1 LKKYAF
7 ILVVLVFSQ
16 TARAYTR
23 ITASSGLSPKWATM
37 PVSYWISQKGSPQI
51 SNGSDLAAV
60 QSSFRTWENIQTAS
74 IAFSYRGTTPIG
86 TVGRDGLNVVTFTDN
101 SAPLGS
107 SIIAATFSFFRTEN
121 GQLLFDE
128 SDIAFNPALDFST
141 SAESDKFDIQSVLTH
156 EVGHLLG
163 LDHSAMVSSVMVPF
177 GVPSQLDQR
186 VLSYDD
192 VAGMMEIYPNPSMM
206 PPMGRIQGVVQA
218 GSTPVFGAHVVAVD
232 SGGTAVVSTLSQKD
246 GSYVLRFLP
255 PDTYRVFAEPLDLPV
270 TQQNLGGGS
279 NGFFSTVKT
288 NFGTTY
294 FGNVSTLSDATPV
307 SVGSND
313 VAAADI
319 QTFPASATGLNLTR
333 PGFGVR
339 IARGRSGTL
348 TVGGV
353 DITDGIVV
361 SGSSPGLQLG
371 ALTFGGRVSSS
382 APTSVSMQLSISPST
397 ALGPKNLA
405 VNRGTDA
412 SIVAGAFVITDSYP
426 GAGIVSPSVGP
437 VEGGTAVRILG
448 SNFRSGARVYFGG
461 LEASDVRV
469 TSASTIEATTPPSS
483 PGIVNVVVVNSDG
496 TWAVDLQIFRY
507 VAQPPSISRVSPL
520 SGAPGTVVV
529 IEGDHFDTR
538 TQNIQMQF
546 NGVSAPVLGATL
558 NSITT
563 VVPFG
568 ATTGPITLSLFG
580 AGITGPVFT
589 VTASPTSSNFAGASF
604 NFVDASSGSGG
615 TALTFN
621 NNDDAVASV
630 SLPFNFVLFR
640 DIYLADSRISVT
652 TNGFLSLEPLSI
664 AEFQNAPLPS
674 QTVTRPGGTIGA
686 VPPSLI
692 APFWDDLIMKS
703 DGVVTTRTL
712 GSAPN
717 RQFVVEWSNLSILD
731 EDGHDLNSNLTFEAI
746 LFEGTNDIQ
755 FVYRDMTGPRSDG
768 SSATIGAQDL
778 KRSTAIQSGFNQ
790 PIISSG
796 SFRTYHFQNGVYSES
811 RPDATPPGK
820 PVVTDEGPVTSN
832 GTQLAASWTS
842 NDPESGITG
851 YQYAIGTTA
860 GGTDVRPFTSIAQ
873 SSVLVTGLTLRTGV
887 TYYFAVKA
895 INGAGLVSEV
905 GVSAGVRFDPAY
917 QPHVKIIPSAP
928 QSGTEFSGLAF
939 YAPSAMSVVL
949 KAMDAT
955 GNLVSGSSV
964 RNPASIT
971 LGAGQQYSKLVSEL
985 FGIQSFDGWIEADA
999 SADGLGIFITT
1010 GSWDMQRLDA
1020 SVARDISSDFVLFH
1034 SGASAILVNPGARA
1048 ANVTMTEFGTGRL
1061 QSLTI
1066 PMHGRLTMTLNGAVR
1081 VQSSE
1086 SLAALER
1093 SGSGGK
1099 LAINAAVPLT
1109 EAQGGLVFPYAVV
1122 GGSYTSTLS
1131 IANVSRMQQ
1140 SLTITFGS
1148 SSSSLKIDSGAS
1160 AQISI
1165 ADLFQ
1170 LSTNTVRTG
1179 AVRVS
1184 GGSLFGSTSA
1194 LVGILDIES
1203 PSDSVT
1209 LGARAPATDF
1219 IFPYVANGSGLF
1231 TGLAFA
1237 TGNAAAQIAIDVY
1250 GPNGGLPASQT
1261 IPVDSNQQISR
1272 LLSEFVPATATQVG
1286 GYVRIRSDQ
1295 PIWAWEIYG
1304 SSRVMASGPPL

>member
-1 LKKYAF
+1 
-7 ILVVLVFSQ
+7 
-16 TARAYTR
+16 
-23 ITASSGLSPKWATM
+23 M
-37 PVSYWISQKGSPQI
+37 
-51 SNGSDLAAV
+51 
-60 QSSFRTWENIQTAS
+60 
-74 IAFSYRGTTPIG
+74 
-86 TVGRDGLNVVTFTDN
+86 GRDGFNVVTFTDN

-107 SIIAATFSFFRTEN
+107 SVIAATFSFFRTEN

-128 SDIAFNPALDFST
+128 SDIAFNSALAFST

-156 EVGHLLG
+156 EIGHLLG

-177 GVPSQLDQR
+177 GVAAQLDQR
-186 VLSYDD
+186 VLAYDD
-192 VAGMMEIYPNPSMM
+192 IAGVMEIYPNLSTM
-206 PPMGRIQGVVQA
+206 PPTGQIRGVVQA
-218 GSTPVFGAHVVAVD
+218 GTTPVFGAHVVAVD
-232 SGGTAVVSTLSQKD
+232 SSGTAVVSTLSQKD
-246 GSYVLRFLP
+246 GTYVLRFLP

-279 NGFFSTVKT
+279 NGFYSTIKT
-288 NFGTTY
+288 NFGTAY
-294 FGNVSTLSDATPV
+294 FGNVSTLSDATPI
-307 SVGSND
+307 SIGSND
-313 VAAADI
+313 VATADI

-353 DITDGIVV
+353 DITNGIVV
-361 SGSSPGLQLG
+361 GGSSPGLQLG
-371 ALTFGGRVSSS
+371 ALTFGGRVSTN
-382 APTSVSMQLSISPST
+382 APTSVSMQLTVSPST

-426 GAGIVSPSVGP
+426 GAGIVSPSAGP
-437 VEGGTAVRILG
+437 VDGGTAVRILG

-469 TSASTIEATTPPSS
+469 TSASTIEATTPPGS
-483 PGIVNVVVVNSDG
+483 PGVVNVVVVNSDG
-496 TWAVDLQIFRY
+496 TWVVDLQIFSY
-507 VAQPPSISRVSPL
+507 VAEPPSISRVFPL
-520 SGAPGTVVV
+520 TGAPGTAVT

-538 TQNIQMQF
+538 TQNIEVKF
-546 NGVSAPVLGATL
+546 NGVSAPVLRASL
-558 NSITT
+558 SSITT
-563 VVPFG
+563 VVPFS
-568 ATTGPITLSLFG
+568 ATTGPMTVSLFG
-580 AGITGPVFT
+580 VTITGPVFT
-589 VTASPTSSNFAGASF
+589 VTAAPTSSNFAGSSF

-615 TALTFN
+615 TVLTFN

-640 DIYLADSRISVT
+640 DIYLADSRISIT

-664 AEFQNAPLPS
+664 AEFQNASLPA
-674 QTVTRPGGTIGA
+674 QTVTRPGGTVGS

-692 APFWDDLIMKS
+692 APFWDDLIMRS
-703 DGVVTTRTL
+703 DGAVTTRAV

-717 RQFVVEWSNLSILD
+717 RQFVVEWSNMSILD
-731 EDGHDLNSNLTFEAI
+731 EDGRDLNANLTFEAI
-746 LFEGTNDIQ
+746 LFEGSNDIQ

-790 PIISSG
+790 PIVSSG

-811 RPDATPPGK
+811 QPDSTPPTR

-842 NDPESGITG
+842 NDPESGISG

-860 GGTDVRPFTSIAQ
+860 GGTDIRPFTSVTQNSI
-873 SSVLVTGLTLRTGV
+873 LVTGLTLRTGI

-895 INGAGLVSEV
+895 INRAGLVSEV
-905 GVSAGVRFDPAY
+905 GVSAGVRFDPTY
-917 QPHVKIIPSAP
+917 QPQVKIIPSAP
-928 QSGTEFSGLAF
+928 QSAAEFTGLAF
-939 YAPSAMSVVL
+939 LAPTAMSVVL
-949 KAMDAT
+949 KAMDAN
-955 GNLVSGSSV
+955 GNLVSGSGV
-964 RNPASIT
+964 RNPTSIT
-971 LGAGQQYSKLVSEL
+971 LGAGQQYAKLVSEL

-999 SADGLGIFITT
+999 SAAGLGIFVTT

-1020 SVARDISSDFVLFH
+1020 SVARDVSSDFVLFH
-1034 SGASAILVNPGARA
+1034 AGASAILVNPSVRS
-1048 ANVTMTEFGTGRL
+1048 ANVTITEFTTSTTGRM

-1066 PMHGRLTMTLNGAVR
+1066 PMHGQVVMTVNGAVR

-1086 SLAALER
+1086 ALAAVER
-1093 SGSGGK
+1093 SASAGK

-1109 EAQGGLVFPYAVV
+1109 EAQGGLVFPYAVI
-1122 GGSYTSTLS
+1122 GGGYTSTLT
-1131 IANVSRMQQ
+1131 IANVSRLQQ

-1148 SSSSLKIDSGAS
+1148 SSASLKIDSNAS
-1160 AQISI
+1160 ARISI

-1170 LSTNTVRTG
+1170 LSTDAIRTG

-1184 GGSLFGSTSA
+1184 GGSPFGSTAA
-1194 LVGILDIES
+1194 LLGVLDIEN
-1203 PSDSVT
+1203 PSDAVT
-1209 LGARAPATDF
+1209 LGARAAAPDF
-1219 IFPYVANGSGLF
+1219 TFPYVANGSGLF

-1237 TGNAAAQIAIDVY
+1237 TGNAPAQIAIDVY
-1250 GPNGGLPASQT
+1250 GPNGGSPASQT
-1261 IPVDSNQQISR
+1261 ITVDSNQQISR
-1272 LLSEFVPATATQVG
+1272 LLSEFVPATATQIG
-1286 GYVRIRSDQ
+1286 GYIRIRSDQ
-1295 PIWAWEIYG
+1295 PVWAWEIYG
-1304 SSRVMASGPPL
+1304 SPRVMASGPPL